1 MNDDSLSRDAS
12 GRAEPNVT
20 AATWVGLFIALF
32 GILIVRWAVSLFYP
46 TFSFTA
52 TLWKESFIWLC
63 VIALLFIIRRGERLP
78 LRSIG
83 LGAAP
88 VKSSLLWGGILMVL
102 CGVIG
107 SVVAGLT
114 HFRGGETGEALAKF
128 PLWLVLLVVLRAG
141 VVEELFY
148 RGYAIERLQL
158 LGLNRY
164 WAGVIPL
171 LIFGFG
177 HVDQWLGQRRSRSCP
192 RRGLN
197 GRVSLAARPA
207 RKHDR
212 SFHDGSSLCPSTAV
226 PLARLEV
233 KHRRHPTKSSSRCI
247 SVGFL
252 TLAL

>member
-1 MNDDSLSRDAS
+1 MTDSLSRDDA
-12 GRAEPNVT
+12 GRTGPHVT

-46 TFSFTA
+46 GFSFTV
-52 TLWKESFIWLC
+52 TVWKESLIWLC

-83 LGAAP
+83 LGTAP
-88 VKSSLLWGGILMVL
+88 VKSSILWGGVLIVL
-102 CGVIG
+102 CGLIG

-114 HFRGGETGEALAKF
+114 RFKGGETGEALAKL
-128 PLWLVLLVVLRAG
+128 PLWLVVLVVLRAG

-171 LIFGFG
+171 LIFGFA
-177 HVDQWLGQRRSRSCP
+177 HVTNGWANVALALALGAV
-192 RRGLN
+192 L
-197 GRVSLAARPA
+197 
-207 RKHDR
+207 
-212 SFHDGSSLCPSTAV
+212 TAV
-226 PLARLEV
+226 YLW
-233 KHRRHPTKSSSRCI
+233 RRDLVANMIGHFMIDLI
-247 SVGFL
+247 SVLLPRFL
-252 TLAL
+252 SHT